1 MAGPLDRSIRC
12 RRSWPSLKHDVG
24 SNSWLTSDR
33 RASSVCCEEAKF
45 SYQAQEADLAV
56 KRYIYGR
63 VKDDELDD
71 YEMPDFLEDEA
82 PDVYLKNKGLVTIY
96 NKTAQIRRRLIKML
110 ILRRQRSEEAIFLD
124 DKLEMYLHEAKL
136 IQKQIKAQRGRFFKL
151 PKILEEDIILLN

>member
-1 MAGPLDRSIRC
+1 MVRRRPAGVGRK
-12 RRSWPSLKHDVG
+12 RRP
-24 SNSWLTSDR
+24 R
-33 RASSVCCEEAKF
+33 RHAF
-45 SYQAQEADLAV
+45 PAQEADLAV

>member
-1 MAGPLDRSIRC
+1 
-12 RRSWPSLKHDVG
+12 
-24 SNSWLTSDR
+24 
-33 RASSVCCEEAKF
+33 
-45 SYQAQEADLAV
+45 
-56 KRYIYGR
+56 
-63 VKDDELDD
+63 ELDD